1 MQKEYINTEEVY
13 LTPEEAMAF
22 LRVGST
28 TLWKL
33 VKNGTIKKYPLTPK
47 SVFYK
52 ISDLKEAI
60 ERSAIK

>member
-1 MQKEYINTEEVY
+1 MQKKYINTEEVY
-13 LTPEEAMAF
+13 LTSQEAMAF
-22 LRVGST
+22 LRIGST

-52 ISDLKEAI
+52 LADLKDAI

>member
-1 MQKEYINTEEVY
+1 MQKKYINTEEVY
-13 LTPEEAMAF
+13 LTSQEAMAF
-22 LRVGST
+22 LRIGST

-52 ISDLKEAI
+52 LTDLKDAI